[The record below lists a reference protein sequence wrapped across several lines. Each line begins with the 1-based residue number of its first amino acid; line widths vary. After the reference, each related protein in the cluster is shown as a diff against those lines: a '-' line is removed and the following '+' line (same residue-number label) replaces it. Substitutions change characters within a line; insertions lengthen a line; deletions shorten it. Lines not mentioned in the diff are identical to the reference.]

1 MASLPFLPP
10 VTSVVFRIG
19 IIDVRGKILC
29 GAFER
34 RDKGSA
40 GIAALKV
47 SEIYILWRAFTHGGA
62 G

>member
-10 VTSVVFRIG
+10 VTSVIFRVG
-19 IIDVRGKILC
+19 IVDVRGKIFC

-40 GIAALKV
+40 GIAALKLARGT
-47 SEIYILWRAFTHGGA
+47 IYGGPSLTVR
-62 G
+62 

>member
-10 VTSVVFRIG
+10 VTSIIFRVGVVEI
-19 IIDVRGKILC
+19 RGQILC

-34 RDKGSA
+34 RDEGSA
-40 GIAALKV
+40 GIAALKLGR
-47 SEIYILWRAFTHGGA
+47 IIMYGGPLLTV